1 MNSSIEN
8 YQNAI
13 SLEKDYLT
21 YYQLGLCYCH
31 NKQWELAKDSFLN
44 IIQILSNYA
53 PAYSDLACVLF
64 QQGDFDQGI
73 NYLRKAIKIKS
84 ELS

>member
-1 MNSSIEN
+1 MAISYWETVVQIQPYWFNVHLKQAYIWQKLGQLNLATEN

-31 NKQWELAKDSFLN
+31 NKQCELAKDRFLN
-44 IIQILSNYA
+44 MIQILSN
-53 PAYSDLACVLF
+53 
-64 QQGDFDQGI
+64 
-73 NYLRKAIKIKS
+73 
-84 ELS
+84 